1 MSSPPSV
8 VPGILQRLRTETR
21 PYHEALEQNQFNEN
35 LTAGTLS
42 WETTAH
48 FLAKMYGFL
57 KPYEDHLRHY
67 TLPLA
72 WQQEHR
78 YRAHLI
84 LEDLQVAPAAL
95 PLCPTLPPLDTLPR
109 LIGAMYVLEGSTLG
123 GQVIARQ
130 LAKAGIPARAY
141 FTGYAER
148 TGPLWKLFCQQLG
161 EAATPETED
170 EIVLSASST
179 FQHLQTWLNKA

>member
-1 MSSPPSV
+1 MSSSTSA

-21 PYHEALEQNQFNEN
+21 PQHEALEQNRFNQD

-42 WETTAH
+42 KETTAH

-57 KPYEDHLRHY
+57 KPYEDQLRQY
-67 TLPLA
+67 TLPPA

-84 LEDLQVAPAAL
+84 LEDLGAEPGAL
-95 PLCPTLPPLDTLPR
+95 PLCPTLPPLNTLPQ
-109 LIGAMYVLEGSTLG
+109 LLGAMYVLEGSTLG

-130 LAKAGIPARAY
+130 LAKTGISTRAY

-148 TGPLWKLFCQQLG
+148 TGPLWKSFCQQLG
-161 EAATPETED
+161 EAATPENED
-170 EIVLSASST
+170 EIVLSASRT
-179 FQHLQTWLNKA
+179 FQHLETWLTKA

>member
-1 MSSPPSV
+1 MSLPSSV

-21 PYHEALEQNQFNEN
+21 PYHEALELNQFNQD

-42 WETTAH
+42 EATTTH

-57 KPYEDHLRHY
+57 KPYEDCLRHY
-67 TLPLA
+67 PLPPA
-72 WQQEHR
+72 WQQEYR

-84 LEDLQVAPAAL
+84 LEDLNVAPDTL
-95 PLCPTLPPLDTLPR
+95 PLCPALPPLDTLPR
-109 LIGAMYVLEGSTLG
+109 LLGAMYVLEGSTLG

-130 LAKAGIPARAY
+130 LTKAGIPTRTY

-148 TGPLWKLFCQQLG
+148 TGPMWKSFCQQLG
-161 EAATPETED
+161 EAATPENED
-170 EIVLSASST
+170 EIVRSASRT
-179 FQHLQTWLNKA
+179 FQDLETWLNKA

>member
-1 MSSPPSV
+1 MSLPSSAV
-8 VPGILQRLRTETR
+8 SGILQRLRTETR
-21 PYHEALEQNQFNEN
+21 PYHDALELNQFNQD

-42 WETTAH
+42 EATTTH

-57 KPYEDHLRHY
+57 RPYEDRLRHY
-67 TLPLA
+67 TLPPS
-72 WQQEHR
+72 WQQEQR

-84 LEDLQVAPAAL
+84 LGDLGTDAAAL
-95 PLCPTLPPLDTLPR
+95 PLCPALPPLDTLPQ
-109 LIGAMYVLEGSTLG
+109 LLGAMYVMEGSTLG

-130 LAKAGIPARAY
+130 LTKADISTRAY

-148 TGPLWKLFCQQLG
+148 TGPMWKSFCQQLS

-170 EIVLSASST
+170 EIVQSASRT
-179 FQHLQTWLNKA
+179 FQHLETWLNKA